1 VGSIPVW
8 ISGISE
14 DGDAVFLLTMVGI
27 FVVWPETK
35 QFKMLTSSVL
45 IKAVYPYATFYVA
58 EGNTINNY
66 PLLFQVLVSK
76 KTTALSCEF
85 LIQK

>member
-1 VGSIPVW
+1 
-8 ISGISE
+8 
-14 DGDAVFLLTMVGI
+14 
-27 FVVWPETK
+27 
-35 QFKMLTSSVL
+35 VL